1 MYLQEILEVAIGL
14 VFVYLLLS
22 LVCMQIQAWLAS
34 WLRWRADNLED
45 GLREMLADDALS
57 TGWLRA
63 LRKMPI
69 LRQFFRPEGVLGWVN
84 TLYAHPL
91 IKSLAQPGEKPS
103 YMPARNFALALFD
116 MVMTAGTEASV
127 IQQTLLA

>member
-22 LVCMQIQAWLAS
+22 LACMQVQEWLAG
-34 WLRWRADNLED
+34 WFRWRADNLED

-57 TGWLRA
+57 TGWLRS

-69 LRQFFRPEGVLGWVN
+69 LKQILKSEGVPGWVDS
-84 TLYAHPL
+84 LYDRAE
-91 IKSLAQPGEKPS
+91 SNWFEGWS
-103 YMPARNFALALFD
+103 
-116 MVMTAGTEASV
+116 
-127 IQQTLLA
+127 